1 MPAQPVAKQ
10 GDTIVAVDT
19 HIVMVPSPGGPVPTP
34 TPGHPFNGIINGGLS
49 TNVLVG
55 GMPVAVVGSTAT
67 NQPPHIPIGGP
78 SFQIPPTNQ
87 ATIVMGSTTVLV
99 NGKGIARNGDPATT
113 CDDVNPTPHGTVIAA
128 GTVLAG
134 G

>member
-1 MPAQPVAKQ
+1 MGQPAAKQ
-10 GDTIVAVDT
+10 GDMVQAMDT

-34 TPGHPFNGIINGGLS
+34 TPGHPFNGIIDG
-49 TNVLVG
+49 NVSRNVNVM
-55 GMPVAVVGSTAT
+55 GMAAATVGSTAT

-87 ATIVMGSTTVLV
+87 GTIILGSTTVRI
-99 NGKGIARNGDPATT
+99 NGQPAARNGDKANTCNDPAPLP
-113 CDDVNPTPHGTVIAA
+113 VGTVMAV
-128 GTVLAG
+128 GTVNIG